1 MKFENE
7 RCLECSICAIFFS
20 SSLVDS
26 ISARLRRRILSDML
40 IRLESKEP
48 AHGALSSYGDSLE
61 NLVAMNALVTA
72 DTQRSGVHEIDTSA
86 FSKKNFFDKNK
97 QWDSDFLLQFHKPL
111 IRNRSRKKMT
121 TMFTYIIDIEMF
133 QASEH
138 YEYGHNLG
146 IGKKT
151 RFVSMPLCVIN
162 GMFFYCFIKKIAEVV
177 CHIEN
182 FNNFV
187 VG

>member
-1 MKFENE
+1 MKFEKE

-48 AHGALSSYGDSLE
+48 AHGALSSHGDSLE
-61 NLVAMNALVTA
+61 NLVAMNALVMA
-72 DTQRSGVHEIDTSA
+72 DTQRCGVHEIDTGA

-97 QWDSDFLLQFHKPL
+97 QWDSDFLLQFHKPV

-133 QASEH
+133 QTSEPTHVKH
-138 YEYGHNLG
+138 YGMVMISESERRLG
-146 IGKKT
+146 LFLCFFPSSIECFLTVSLKKC
-151 RFVSMPLCVIN
+151 RSRLPYRKFQ
-162 GMFFYCFIKKIAEVV
+162 
-177 CHIEN
+177 
-182 FNNFV
+182 
-187 VG
+187 

>member
-1 MKFENE
+1 
-7 RCLECSICAIFFS
+7 
-20 SSLVDS
+20 
-26 ISARLRRRILSDML
+26 
-40 IRLESKEP
+40 
-48 AHGALSSYGDSLE
+48 
-61 NLVAMNALVTA
+61 MNALVTA

-133 QASEH
+133 QTSEPTHVKH
-138 YEYGHNLG
+138 YEYGHDLG
-146 IGKKT
+146 IGKTT

-162 GMFFYCFIKKIAEVV
+162 GMFFNSFIKKMQKSSTI
-177 CHIEN
+177 
-182 FNNFV
+182 
-187 VG
+187 